1 MWRFGIVGATNVAI
15 NFVVFNALVIVIFA
29 GSELKA
35 NLVATAFATTTSY
48 LMNRSWTFRHR
59 KTSKIPREYV
69 LFFAFNGAA
78 LLIELAVMGVFKY
91 GFGMTSLLAL
101 NLAKALGL
109 ALGTVFRFYTYR
121 TFVFAGRPESATPAD
136 PATASTATA
145 SAVTASAVTAGA
157 VAAPIAS
164 EDVAPPEAASAA
176 AGPPTE
182 AFASPQQ

>member
-1 MWRFGIVGATNVAI
+1 MWRFGIVGATNVGI
-15 NFVVFNALVIVIFA
+15 NFIVFNALVIAIFA

-69 LFFAFNGAA
+69 LFFAFNAAA
-78 LLIELAVMGVFKY
+78 LLIELAVMGLFKY

-121 TFVFAGRPESATPAD
+121 TFVFAGRPESPT
-136 PATASTATA
+136 
-145 SAVTASAVTAGA
+145 SAPPTSDGA
-157 VAAPIAS
+157 V
-164 EDVAPPEAASAA
+164 PPEPAASAA
-176 AGPPTE
+176 PGPPTE